1 MISLLYVHKIFPF
14 HQADACVS
22 EYTGFISTNQIILNS
37 VNVYW
42 NYRAGARHW
51 ANPGGCRD
59 GAWGPRLPANEPGA
73 LPPPRGLARARHPA
87 RVRSRLP
94 AARPVVVGSR
104 EARTCFLWCW
114 CLRAWGPWLR
124 RDPVSHRRRS
134 YPGSRRRQVFLP
146 ERTCFCQTG
155 LTGLKPRGPC
165 LLCGSF
171 CPVTLGTRRCL
182 GARRIR
188 SDSRGDHKFNNWKH
202 SSLPPWFGF
211 RADFLVAPPCNSQK
225 YLDVSCTEKQPRNN
239 DLLQWKYILLLKI
252 ILKNWRIVHIVLC

>member
-73 LPPPRGLARARHPA
+73 LPPPRGLAWARHPA

-94 AARPVVVGSR
+94 AARPVVGSR
-104 EARTCFLWCW
+104 EAIACFVWSW
-114 CLRAWGPWLR
+114 CLRGWRPWPR

-134 YPGSRRRQVFLP
+134 YPGSRRRQVFSFFQSVLVSAKLWPTWPKTPGSLP
-146 ERTCFCQTG
+146 A
-155 LTGLKPRGPC
+155 LW
-165 LLCGSF
+165 LLLPSPWEFG
-171 CPVTLGTRRCL
+171 
-182 GARRIR
+182 GAWTPIGIR
-188 SDSRGDHKFNNWKH
+188 SDSREG
-202 SSLPPWFGF
+202 
-211 RADFLVAPPCNSQK
+211 
-225 YLDVSCTEKQPRNN
+225 
-239 DLLQWKYILLLKI
+239 KI
-252 ILKNWRIVHIVLC
+252 ILITRRTALFLPDLGFGQTFL